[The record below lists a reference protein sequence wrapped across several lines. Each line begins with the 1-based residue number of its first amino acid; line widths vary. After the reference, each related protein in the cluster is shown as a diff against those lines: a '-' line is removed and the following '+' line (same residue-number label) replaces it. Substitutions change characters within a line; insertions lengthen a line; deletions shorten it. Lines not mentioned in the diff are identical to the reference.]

1 MSQRTLHLAPEL
13 ELPRTAML
21 QRFAI
26 LGMSGAGKSN
36 TGAVMAEQMYDAEV
50 PWCVV
55 DPKGDWWGLRSSRT
69 GKRGALDVPIFG
81 GERGDIPLYADGGK
95 VMADAVARE
104 LSHSILDVSGFEKA
118 EMLGFLI
125 DFAERMYEV
134 NKKPIVL
141 ILEEADEYI
150 PQNKESPLEAKSVA
164 KWSRIVKRGR
174 TRGLLTVLIALRNS
188 ELAKSVLNFSD
199 TVIAHRATAKLDRDA
214 VKGWVEYAGESK
226 ELLDS
231 LPTLDDGEAWV
242 SSPQKLKVTKRVH
255 FNRRSTFDS
264 GATPDLDAD
273 REQVKLAAID
283 LGSIENRMKET
294 IERAEEEDPE
304 KLQAKV
310 RELRATVSRLE
321 TETPEPGPPP
331 EPEEIEKIIEVFPKD
346 LRGQLGLILERIQG
360 DVKELTLSVEDAI
373 AEVDEADEKYEPGS
387 DQNEVVKSPP
397 QPDPAF
403 GPPSSGD
410 QNSQPALN
418 DTPEPEPEEGDF
430 GPLPKAARKF
440 LEVLVQRSPV
450 KLTRPQLATLAG
462 YSAKSSTIPN
472 NLTELRKRGLLQ
484 EQGGSLFPSKLGYAL
499 IGTPPTPQTPA
510 EVRSQ
515 WKGSLPGGA
524 AGCFFSALEEVYPG
538 GLTRPGLAEKCGYST
553 NSSTIP
559 NNLSVLRRNGL
570 ISEDNGTIR
579 LVDHLFA

>member
-1 MSQRTLHLAPEL
+1 MSQRTLKLAPGL

-81 GERGDIPLYADGGK
+81 GDRGDIPLYADGGK
-95 VMADAVARE
+95 VMADAVAGE
-104 LSHSILDVSGFEKA
+104 LSHSILDVSGFEKR

-125 DFAERMYEV
+125 DFADRLYEV
-134 NKKPIVL
+134 NKTPIVL

-150 PQNKESPLEAKSVA
+150 PQNKENPEEAKSVA

-214 VKGWVEYAGESK
+214 VKNWVEYSGESK
-226 ELLDS
+226 EVLDT
-231 LPTLDDGEAWV
+231 LPTLDDGQAWV
-242 SSPQKLKVTKRVH
+242 SSPQKLKITKRVH
-255 FNRRSTFDS
+255 FDRRATFDS

-283 LGSIENRMKET
+283 LGGIEERMKET

-304 KLQAKV
+304 RLQAKV
-310 RELRATVSRLE
+310 RELRTEVSRLE
-321 TETPEPGPPP
+321 TMKPEPAPPP
-331 EPEEIEKIIEVFPKD
+331 EPEEIEVEVFPKHLAD
-346 LRGQLGLILERIQG
+346 QVAGGLHEAEEMLMEAADKLGKSRLK
-360 DVKELTLSVEDAI
+360 VMASV
-373 AEVDEADEKYEPGS
+373 GS
-387 DQNEVVKSPP
+387 V
-397 QPDPAF
+397 PA
-403 GPPSSGD
+403 SSGSKLEPTAMPRPKPKSKSD
-410 QNSQPALN
+410 SDLPPPTNPPRKSQPALEDDEE
-418 DTPEPEPEEGDF
+418 DTN
-430 GPLPKAARKF
+430 LPKAAQKF
-440 LEVLVQRSPV
+440 LEVLVQRHPA

-472 NLTELRKRGLLQ
+472 NLTALRSRGLI
-484 EQGGSLFPSKLGYAL
+484 EEDSAGLFPSQAGFDR
-499 IGTPPTPQTPA
+499 IGEPPAPQTP
-510 EVRSQ
+510 EQVRSQ
-515 WKGSLPGGA
+515 WKGSIPGGA
-524 AGCFFSALEEVYPG
+524 ARCFFSELESVYPE
-538 GLTRPGLAEKCGYST
+538 GLTREELADRCGYSS

-559 NNLSVLRRNGL
+559 NNLTTLRRNGL
-570 ISEDNGTIR
+570 IFEQNSEIF